1 MMLPAAILA
10 FGVAAALAA
19 QTNPQDQPDSK
30 SAFHAK
36 AVSHTG
42 TIRLAGAIEKVFP
55 LFGPV
60 REKDWA
66 PGWDPEIVYPAG
78 AEVSEGMVFRT
89 HDKSGETFWVITHFD
104 EAGHS
109 IAYANVTPGYIVNRI
124 MIHCTGAGANETEC
138 SVTYAHVA
146 LSEHANNFI
155 EHMDDKAYAAK
166 MAHWQ
171 EAINHRLTTGKTIE
185 MPR

>member
-1 MMLPAAILA
+1 MTFLAATLA
-10 FGVAAALAA
+10 MGVVAALAPQA
-19 QTNPQDQPDSK
+19 PQDQPDSK

-42 TIRLAGAIEKVFP
+42 TIRLAGPVEKVFP

-66 PGWDPEIVYPAG
+66 PGWDPEIIYPAG
-78 AEVSEGMVFRT
+78 SEVAEGMVFRT
-89 HDKSGETFWVITHFD
+89 RDKSGETFWVITHFD
-104 EAGHS
+104 AAQHA

-124 MIHCTGAGANETEC
+124 TIRCRTASANETDC
-138 SVTYAHVA
+138 SVTYSHVA

-155 EHMDDKAYAAK
+155 DHMDDKAYAAK
-166 MAHWQ
+166 MRHWQ
-171 EAINHRLTTGKTIE
+171 EAINHRLTTGRTIE
-185 MPR
+185 MPH

>member
-1 MMLPAAILA
+1 MFSAAILM
-10 FGVAAALAA
+10 FSVAAALAA

-36 AVSHTG
+36 AVSRTG
-42 TIRLAGAIEKVFP
+42 TIRLAGAIDKVFP

-78 AEVSEGMVFRT
+78 AEVAEGMVFRT

-104 EAGHS
+104 AAGHS

-124 MIHCTGAGANETEC
+124 MIHCTAAGANETEC

-166 MAHWQ
+166 MTHWQ